1 MRLNLASTLK
11 IWIELEYF
19 QDSEGFD
26 LNRGVYRIV
35 DSLEGDQRELNRIQK
50 KVIDMRK
57 RQLNGI
63 TLGKFLLGEEI
74 LYYVSLLAS

>member
-1 MRLNLASTLK
+1 M
-11 IWIELEYF
+11 
-19 QDSEGFD
+19 
-26 LNRGVYRIV
+26 NRGVYRIV